1 MVLLSCSGTGG
12 GIYAKLANEVARHNC
27 PRASPPTIHRYYNLL
42 RVINKRMIANALIE
56 EISNVKSASRRDSLR
71 LHWGHGLWPSTL
83 VLRSQFI
90 YMRVFR
96 PRGPF
101 TVWRQVDKD
110 IAWRYCWCDH
120 PYQHW
125 D

>member
-1 MVLLSCSGTGG
+1 MLLLSCSCTGG

-56 EISNVKSASRRDSLR
+56 EISNGKSPSRRDSLR
-71 LHWGHGLWPSTL
+71 LHWGRRLWPSTR

-90 YMRVFR
+90 DMCVFR
-96 PRGPF
+96 PSPPPPPP
-101 TVWRQVDKD
+101 RQVDRD
-110 IAWRYCWCDH
+110 IAWRNC
-120 PYQHW
+120 
-125 D
+125 